1 LQRDEKFGSLRL
13 SQQQMNVIRHD
24 HISGNVKAIPL
35 AGIFEGFLK

>member
-1 LQRDEKFGSLRL
+1 MEKFASFRL
-13 SQQQMNVIRHD
+13 SQQQMNVLRHD